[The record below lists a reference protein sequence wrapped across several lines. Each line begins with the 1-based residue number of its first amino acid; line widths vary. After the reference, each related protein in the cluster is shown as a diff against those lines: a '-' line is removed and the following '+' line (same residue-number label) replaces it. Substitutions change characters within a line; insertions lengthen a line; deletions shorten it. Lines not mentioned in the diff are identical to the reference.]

1 MLDKAVPGA
10 WLGELS
16 HAPTL
21 SSLFAGV
28 GGKDALAKLL
38 ALAVCCHGSP
48 AIVDFPSGTRGPNK
62 LFQKVLVMAFYHSNR
77 KGVNTV
83 SLGRS
88 TEAVWGWKSRGWRG
102 GREVLHR
109 GFYVKQGW

>member
-21 SSLFAGV
+21 SSLSAGV

-62 LFQKVLVMAFYHSNR
+62 LFQKDLVMAFYHSNR

-88 TEAVWGWKSRGWRG
+88 TEAGAGKVGAG
-102 GREVLHR
+102 GADGR
-109 GFYVKQGW
+109 FYIEASNTKQGW